1 MRTRSIILGA
11 LVLLAV
17 LLVAGCGTT
26 DAGAVD
32 EKFQK
37 IDFEFSTLETV
48 NSSYNDREFEAETV
62 KYIELVRRYKDQ
74 LGTAEAKQRLTDKAD
89 ELSSYCL
96 PCVATLSDEA
106 RKY

>member
-1 MRTRSIILGA
+1 MRTWSIILGV
-11 LVLLAV
+11 LILLAAV
-17 LLVAGCGTT
+17 LVVGCGTS

-62 KYIELVRRYKDQ
+62 KYIQLVRRYKDQ
-74 LGTAEAKQRLTDKAD
+74 LGTAEARRRLRDKAD

>member
-1 MRTRSIILGA
+1 MRTRSIILGV
-11 LVLLAV
+11 LLLLAV
-17 LLVAGCGTT
+17 LLVAGCGTK
-26 DAGAVD
+26 DAGAMD

-62 KYIELVRRYKDQ
+62 KYIQLVRQYKDQ
-74 LGTAEAKQRLTDKAD
+74 LGPDEAKRRLRGKAD